1 MKEIACIIRSVYEE
15 YKPNG
20 MTDIELCSWVRDRL
34 FECLSGHPTSALTK
48 SVRYQE
54 AYIDFVDVKKMFCI
68 YKSVSDGDCVD
79 VCMPLV
85 TYVTEEFGV
94 PLTDDFLLSVDV
106 SYIDVIQM
114 AERITDDI
122 CVWITRIEGAHTEI

>member
-1 MKEIACIIRSVYEE
+1 MKEIACIIRSVYDE

-34 FECLSGHPTSALTK
+34 FECLSGHTTNPLNK

-54 AYIDFVDVKKMFCI
+54 AYIDFIDVKKMFCV
-68 YKSVSDGDCVD
+68 YKSVVEGECID
-79 VCMPLV
+79 VCMPLS
-85 TYVTEEFGV
+85 TYVTEEFGI
-94 PLTDDFLLSVDV
+94 PLTDDFLHSVDV

-114 AERITDDI
+114 AERIADDI
-122 CVWITRIEGAHTEI
+122 CVWVLRLEGAYTEI